1 MKNKNKMQNLKKKL
15 MYNKNNFNKYNN
27 IYKYYFYKN
36 KNKLNILY
44 KLNKFNIN

>member
-1 MKNKNKMQNLKKKL
+1 MIKIINKFTILRKR
-15 MYNKNNFNKYNN
+15 NNFNKYNN
-27 IYKYYFYKN
+27 IYKDYFYKN